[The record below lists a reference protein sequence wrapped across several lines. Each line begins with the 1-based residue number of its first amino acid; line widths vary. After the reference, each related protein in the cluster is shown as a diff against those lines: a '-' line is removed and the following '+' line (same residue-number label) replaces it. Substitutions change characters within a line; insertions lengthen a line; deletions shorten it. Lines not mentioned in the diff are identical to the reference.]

1 LFVLEGGEH
10 LSQQVG
16 ELDLF
21 FDAERSEEGS
31 FVGQMGR
38 SDLVDELNTSWGEL
52 DEEPAA
58 VLGIWLACDETAALE
73 AVEVAV
79 QSSGLSITRFARAG
93 AESCWRG
100 AIRS

>member
-73 AVEVAV
+73 AVE
-79 QSSGLSITRFARAG
+79 R
-93 AESCWRG
+93 
-100 AIRS
+100 